1 MTARCSG
8 PWQGEA
14 ARTVWTFSSVS
25 GIWSG
30 TLSELQS
37 PVGFETLFSVNIA
50 LDAFEAG
57 FEPLTGT
64 GRYVQALLR
73 SLGPVTAFH
82 KHGHSVPG
90 IALRCPTNRTVWSQ
104 LRLPAALACRQF
116 DVVHVP
122 GPRVPWLGRG
132 KLVSTIHDLAFLK
145 FPEMFL
151 PAHRQRL
158 EFFTR
163 QAVKRSDRLIAVSEC
178 TKRDLQELLGAVC
191 VDVVHHGVDH
201 EVFRPGGLVTRRE
214 KPYILSVGALQPR
227 KNFLA
232 LIRAYRQLRR
242 PVELLIAGQRGW
254 MWEEIERE
262 TGNGVVLLGHVN
274 DEELPA
280 LYRGAAVVAMPSL
293 YEGFGLPLLE
303 ALACGAPVVASNA
316 SCFPEVCGD
325 AAILCGPNDWTDAL
339 AQALD
344 HPPSQERSLKRAA
357 EFTWE
362 RTAAKTREVYRKAI
376 G

>member
-1 MTARCSG
+1 
-8 PWQGEA
+8 
-14 ARTVWTFSSVS
+14 VD
-25 GIWSG
+25 
-30 TLSELQS
+30 LK
-37 PVGFETLFSVNIA
+37 LFFPMEIA

-64 GRYVQALLR
+64 GRYVRSLLKH
-73 SLGPVTAFH
+73 LGPVTAFH
-82 KHGHSVPG
+82 KHGHNVPG
-90 IALRCPTNRTVWSQ
+90 IALRCPANRTVWSQ
-104 LRLPAALACRQF
+104 LRLPAALACRRF
-116 DVVHVP
+116 DVLHVP
-122 GPRVPWLGRG
+122 GPRVPWLKRG
-132 KLVSTIHDLAFLK
+132 ALVSTIHDLAFLK
-145 FPEMFL
+145 FPEMFR

-178 TKRDLQELLGAVC
+178 TKRDMQELLDAKN

-201 EVFRPGGLVTRRE
+201 ELFKPDGPLAKRE

-232 LIRAYRQLRR
+232 LIRAYRQLKRT
-242 PVELLIAGQRGW
+242 VELLIAGQRGW

-262 TGNGVVLLGHVN
+262 AGSGVVFLGHVS
-274 DEELPA
+274 DAELPA

-303 ALACGAPVVASNA
+303 AMACGAPVVAANA
-316 SCFPEVCGD
+316 SCFPEICGD
-325 AAILCGPNDWTDAL
+325 AATLVGPDDWPDAL

-344 HPPSQERSLKRAA
+344 HPPSRERSLRRAA

-362 RTAAKTREVYRKAI
+362 RTATQTLEVYRKAV

>member
-1 MTARCSG
+1 MIARCSG

-14 ARTVWTFSSVS
+14 ARTVWTFSRVRGSL
-25 GIWSG
+25 SG
-30 TLSELQS
+30 THSELQS

-64 GRYVQALLR
+64 GRYVR
-73 SLGPVTAFH
+73 SLLKHLCPVAAFH
-82 KHGHSVPG
+82 KHGHDVPG
-90 IALRCPTNRTVWSQ
+90 IALRCPANRTVWSQ
-104 LRLPAALACRQF
+104 MRLPVALARRQF
-116 DVVHVP
+116 DVLHVP
-122 GPRVPWLGRG
+122 GPRVPWLVRG

-151 PAHRQRL
+151 PAHRHRL

-178 TKRDLQELLGAVC
+178 TKQDLQELLGAKN

-201 EVFRPGGLVTRRE
+201 EVFKPNGPVTRRE

-227 KNFLA
+227 KNLLT
-232 LIRAYRQLRR
+232 LIRAFRQLKR

-262 TGNGVVLLGHVN
+262 AGKGVVLLGHVS

-280 LYRGAAVVAMPSL
+280 LYRGAGVVAMPSL

-303 ALACGAPVVASNA
+303 AMACGAPVVASNA
-316 SCFPEVCGD
+316 SCFPEVCSD
-325 AAILCGPNDWTDAL
+325 AAMLVGPDDWPDAL

-344 HPPSQERSLKRAA
+344 HPPARERSLKRAA

-362 RTAAKTREVYRKAI
+362 KTAKQTLEVYWK
-376 G
+376 